1 MLLKKLVDKG
11 LISPPDWLPLN
22 TQYLTM
28 MGSVAYG
35 VKGDAS
41 DVDLYGIVIPTKEV
55 LFPHLSGE
63 IFGFGKQIQRFEQ
76 YQQHGIVNPDD
87 GNEYDLTIYNIVKF
101 FNLAMQNNPNIID
114 SLFTPQFCVL
124 HCTKVGHMIRE
135 NRKLFLHKGSWHKFK
150 GYAYSQLHKMTSK
163 NPEGKRKAVR
173 EEFGFDVKFAYHVV
187 RLLDEAEQILTL
199 GDIDLQRNREHLK
212 AIRRG
217 DVSEADIR
225 KWASDKESQL
235 EKAYTNMDSP
245 LPYSPPEDKI
255 KTLLCQCLEEHYGNL
270 ESCVVQPHKALV
282 AIDQIRAIVNNF

>member
-1 MLLKKLVDKG
+1 MLIKKLVDKG
-11 LISPPDWLPLN
+11 LISPPNWLPLN

-35 VKGDAS
+35 VKGSAS

-135 NRKLFLHKGSWHKFK
+135 NRKLFLHRGAWHKFR
-150 GYAYSQLHKMTSK
+150 GYSYSQLNQISKHKNDPQVK
-163 NPEGKRKAVR
+163 KIRAFEKAHELSHSTRWCEVV
-173 EEFGFDVKFAYHVV
+173 EE
-187 RLLDEAEQILTL
+187 LT
-199 GDIDLQRNREHLK
+199 QRNL
-212 AIRRG
+212 I
-217 DVSEADIR
+217 
-225 KWASDKESQL
+225 
-235 EKAYTNMDSP
+235 
-245 LPYSPPEDKI
+245 
-255 KTLLCQCLEEHYGNL
+255 
-270 ESCVVQPHKALV
+270 
-282 AIDQIRAIVNNF
+282 